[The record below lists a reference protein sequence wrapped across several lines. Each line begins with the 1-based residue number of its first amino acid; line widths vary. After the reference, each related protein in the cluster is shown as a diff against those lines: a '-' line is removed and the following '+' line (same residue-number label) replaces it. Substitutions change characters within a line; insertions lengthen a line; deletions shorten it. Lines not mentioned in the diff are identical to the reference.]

1 MKVIT
6 VATDKIG
13 YYYSLQET
21 TTKLGYELITL
32 GYGLKWKGFG
42 WRLKL
47 IINYLKTLEDVNE
60 IVMIVDAYD
69 VIFIR
74 KSEDALNIFHNM
86 NIPFLCGAFR
96 KLDGVLGIVQEQEF
110 GKSKK
115 NIPYPY
121 NNLCAG
127 TLMSKVKTILKLYD
141 NIQIKDN
148 DDDQIILNKLFDRQ
162 EEEYII
168 LPDYNFQI
176 FCTTFPHIFTK
187 KIRDIDKI
195 RVTSKNTVICD
206 ITGTEPVL
214 IHGLANTKLDSILKE
229 LKFEHCTDLSTYNYN
244 LDKIFY
250 HIKLI
255 LKIIFRK
262 FLN

>member
-21 TTKLGYELITL
+21 TTKLGYEWITL

-86 NIPFLCGAFR
+86 NI
-96 KLDGVLGIVQEQEF
+96 
-110 GKSKK
+110 
-115 NIPYPY
+115 
-121 NNLCAG
+121 
-127 TLMSKVKTILKLYD
+127 
-141 NIQIKDN
+141 
-148 DDDQIILNKLFDRQ
+148 
-162 EEEYII
+162 
-168 LPDYNFQI
+168 
-176 FCTTFPHIFTK
+176 
-187 KIRDIDKI
+187 
-195 RVTSKNTVICD
+195 
-206 ITGTEPVL
+206 
-214 IHGLANTKLDSILKE
+214 
-229 LKFEHCTDLSTYNYN
+229 
-244 LDKIFY
+244 
-250 HIKLI
+250 
-255 LKIIFRK
+255 
-262 FLN
+262 